1 MLLSEFNDIKKLN
14 REAFKKF
21 FNCDV
26 SYDSSFLFISNDE
39 IAEKAYFDRKD
50 YNEYGDS
57 YATKEEEFEGMRLSK
72 NKIEFFKEGEFHGLF
87 IELLR
92 ENTLKVTFIKR
103 CNSFTEEI
111 SPLYEDF
118 RDNKF
123 FFRYDFERLDS
134 NFSKVKVKNFLV
146 KNFNFFKESIEKC
159 NNLLNSKLF

>member
-14 REAFKKF
+14 NEAFKKF

-26 SYDSSFLFISNDE
+26 SYDSSFLFINNDE
-39 IAEKAYFDRKD
+39 ISEKAYFARED

-57 YATKEEEFEGMRLSK
+57 YAAKKEELEGMRLSK
-72 NKIEFFKEGEFHGLF
+72 NKIEFFKEGEFHGLV
-87 IELLR
+87 IELIK
-92 ENTLKVTFIKR
+92 ENTLKVTFTKG
-103 CNSFTEEI
+103 CNRFTEEI

-123 FFRYDFERLDS
+123 IFRYDFERLDS